1 MLGSALT
8 EMLSLFIINA
18 INEKCKQP
26 QQIGKN
32 LMLVLSIPNF
42 MSIFVRKMGVL
53 STGVTEV
60 HFATNANFKKKMWK
74 MMSSLEVMFS
84 VVQLSRSN
92 LLLNIQWL
100 LQKLV
105 GIPNLTKF

>member
-1 MLGSALT
+1 
-8 EMLSLFIINA
+8 
-18 INEKCKQP
+18 
-26 QQIGKN
+26 
-32 LMLVLSIPNF
+32 MLVLSIPNF
-42 MSIFVRKMGVL
+42 MSIFVSKMGVL

-74 MMSSLEVMFS
+74 MMSSPEVMFS

-100 LQKLV
+100 PHKLV
-105 GIPNLTKF
+105 GIPSLTKFC